1 MTWECFYVKS
11 DSFETAAQKKAQLEG
26 DVNVNVMVNV
36 SKIDCLFLFVNWV
49 LLLGTRLKSKGS
61 LSFRTREAIFT

>member
-1 MTWECFYVKS
+1 M
-11 DSFETAAQKKAQLEG
+11 
-26 DVNVNVMVNV
+26 NVMVNV
-36 SKIDCLFLFVNWV
+36 GKIDCLFLFVNWV